1 MFMGKYKRLAIN
13 TIIFA
18 IASFSSKLLSFLMLP
33 LYTNILSTQEYGIV
47 DIILP
52 TCNLLI
58 PLASV
63 GIINAIIRFG
73 LEKTADKKGVLT
85 IGCITLSGGFLLLL
99 AFAPLLYKVNVLAPY
114 VPYMYLLILMSCAH
128 GLFSQFARAIGYVKF
143 YAVDG
148 VLSTILTIGLN
159 ILFLVVLK
167 MGIEGY
173 LLATILTDMLCAV
186 IDFLYV
192 RLYRYLNS
200 KRVARS
206 LWISMLAYCIPL
218 IPNTIC
224 TWIMTISSRYIL
236 LGNFG
241 ESENGIFA
249 VANKIPTILMIV
261 ANIFSEAWQ
270 ISAVTEEDGRDEF
283 FTRISGMYQALAFTV
298 ASGLIAF
305 SQIAVHILAAP
316 AFYDAWRYIPPMVIG
331 TTFGCISTFLASIYM
346 INRKS
351 VYTLMT
357 TAIAAG
363 LNIVLGI
370 LFVDV
375 FGALGVAYATAVSYF
390 VQFAIRAIHTRGIVR
405 IAWNLPRLFANIVLL
420 LAQTVVMLSQCKGYF
435 IINIVIVLVVVAV
448 NMKDVLILVRQKLK
462 RG

>member
-1 MFMGKYKRLAIN
+1 MGKYKRLAIN

-33 LYTNILSTQEYGIV
+33 LYTNILSTEDYGVV
-47 DIILP
+47 DIVLQ

-85 IGCITLSGGFLLLL
+85 IGCITLGSGFVVLLL
-99 AFAPLLYKVNVLAPY
+99 FAPLLYKVEVLAPY

-159 ILFLVVLK
+159 VLFLAVLD

-186 IDFLYV
+186 LDFLFV
-192 RLYRYLNS
+192 QMYRYLNI

-206 LWISMLAYCIPL
+206 LWVSMLAYCIPL

-224 TWIMTISSRYIL
+224 TWIMSISSRYIL
-236 LGNFG
+236 LGSFG
-241 ESENGIFA
+241 ESETGIFA

-270 ISAVTEEDGRDEF
+270 ISAVTEEEGRDAF
-283 FTRISGMYQALAFTV
+283 FTRICSLYQALAFTV
-298 ASGLIAF
+298 ASGLILF
-305 SQIAVHILAAP
+305 SQLAVRILAAP
-316 AFYDAWRYIPPMVIG
+316 DYYSAWQYIPPLVIG

-357 TAIAAG
+357 TAIAAV
-363 LNIVLGI
+363 LNIALGI
-370 LFVDV
+370 CFVQA
-375 FGALGVAYATAVSYF
+375 FGAIGVAYATAISYF
-390 VQFAIRAIHTRGIVR
+390 VQFAIRAVHTRNIVK
-405 IAWNLPRLFANIVLL
+405 ISWNLPRLFANVLLLLGQTIVMLSQIKGYLLVSAVLL
-420 LAQTVVMLSQCKGYF
+420 LAVF
-435 IINIVIVLVVVAV
+435 VLNV
-448 NMKDVLILVRQKLK
+448 KDVLALVRQKVK
-462 RG
+462 KG

>member
-1 MFMGKYKRLAIN
+1 MDKYKRLAIN

-33 LYTNILSTQEYGIV
+33 LYTNILSTQDYGVV
-47 DIILP
+47 DIVLQ

-85 IGCITLSGGFLLLL
+85 IGCITLMGGFVVLLL
-99 AFAPLLYKVNVLAPY
+99 FAPLIYRVEVLAPY

-148 VLSTILTIGLN
+148 VLSTVLTIGLN
-159 ILFLVVLK
+159 VLFLVVMR

-192 RLYRYLNS
+192 HMHRYLNIKS
-200 KRVARS
+200 VART

-224 TWIMTISSRYIL
+224 TWIMSISSRYIL
-236 LGNFG
+236 LGSFG
-241 ESENGIFA
+241 EGENGIFA
-249 VANKIPTILMIV
+249 AANKIPTILMIV

-270 ISAVTEEDGRDEF
+270 ISAVTEEEGRDAF
-283 FTRISGMYQALAFTV
+283 FTRICGLYQALAFTV
-298 ASGLIAF
+298 ASGLILFA
-305 SQIAVHILAAP
+305 QIAVRILAAS
-316 AFYDAWRYIPPMVIG
+316 AYYTAWRYIPPLVIG

-357 TAIAAG
+357 TAIAAAM
-363 LNIVLGI
+363 NIALGI
-370 LFVDV
+370 LFVGW
-375 FGALGVAYATAVSYF
+375 FGAIGVAYATAVSYF
-390 VQFAIRAIHTRGIVR
+390 VQFAIRAVHTRKIVR
-405 IAWNLPRLFANIVLL
+405 IQWNMPRLLISVLL
-420 LAQTVVMLSQCKGYF
+420 LVAETAVMLSQCPGYF
-435 IINIVIVLVVVAV
+435 WICAGIALVVVV
-448 NMKDVLILVRQKLK
+448 IHVKDVLTLLRQKLK

>member
-1 MFMGKYKRLAIN
+1 MGKYKRLAIN

-33 LYTNILSTQEYGIV
+33 LYTNILSTEDYGVV
-47 DIILP
+47 DIVLQ

-85 IGCITLSGGFLLLL
+85 IGCITLTGGFAVLLL
-99 AFAPLLYKVNVLAPY
+99 FAPLLAKVQVLAQY

-148 VLSTILTIGLN
+148 VLSTVLTIGLN
-159 ILFLVVLK
+159 ILFLAVLD

-173 LLATILTDMLCAV
+173 LLATILTDMLCA
-186 IDFLYV
+186 ILDFLFV
-192 RLYRYLNS
+192 RMYRFLNIKS
-200 KRVARS
+200 VARS

-224 TWIMTISSRYIL
+224 TWIMSISSRYIL
-236 LGNFG
+236 LGSFG
-241 ESENGIFA
+241 ESETGIFA

-270 ISAVTEEDGRDEF
+270 ISAVTEEEDRESF
-283 FTRISGMYQALAFTV
+283 FTRICGLYQALAFTV
-298 ASGLIAF
+298 ASGLILF
-305 SQIAVHILAAP
+305 SQLAVRILAAP
-316 AFYDAWRYIPPMVIG
+316 DYYSAWQYIPPLVIG

-357 TAIAAG
+357 TAIAAV
-363 LNIVLGI
+363 LNIALGI
-370 LFVDV
+370 VFVHF
-375 FGALGVAYATAVSYF
+375 FGAIGVAYATALSYF
-390 VQFAIRAIHTRGIVR
+390 VQFAIRALHTRSIVK
-405 IAWNLPRLFANIVLL
+405 ITWHLPRLLVNTVLL
-420 LAQTVVMLSQCKGYF
+420 VAQTVVMLSQFGGYLYVSAAILFAVF
-435 IINIVIVLVVVAV
+435 IV
-448 NMKDVLILVRQKLK
+448 NVKDVLALVRQKLK

>member
-1 MFMGKYKRLAIN
+1 MGKYKRLAIN

-33 LYTNILSTQEYGIV
+33 LYTNILSTQDYGIV
-47 DIILP
+47 DIVLQ

-73 LEKTADKKGVLT
+73 LEKSADKKGVLT
-85 IGCITLSGGFLLLL
+85 IGCITLTGGFLVLL
-99 AFAPLLYKVNVLAPY
+99 AFAPLVYRVEVLAPY
-114 VPYMYLLILMSCAH
+114 VPHMYLLILMSCAH

-148 VLSTILTIGLN
+148 VLSTVLTIGLN
-159 ILFLVVLK
+159 VLFLVGLD

-173 LLATILTDMLCAV
+173 LFATILTDMLCAV

-192 RLYRYLNS
+192 RMYRYLNL

-224 TWIMTISSRYIL
+224 TWIMSISSRYIL
-236 LGNFG
+236 LGSFG
-241 ESENGIFA
+241 EGENGIFA

-270 ISAVTEEDGRDEF
+270 ISAVTEEEGREEF
-283 FTRISGMYQALAFTV
+283 FTRICGLYQALAFTV

-305 SQIAVHILAAP
+305 SQLAVRVLAAP
-316 AFYDAWRYIPPMVIG
+316 AFFEAWRYIPPLVIG

-363 LNIVLGI
+363 LNIGLGI
-370 LFVDV
+370 LFVGI
-375 FGALGVAYATAVSYF
+375 FGAIGVAYATALSYF
-390 VQFAIRAIHTRGIVR
+390 VQFAIRAVHTRSIVR
-405 IAWNLPRLFANIVLL
+405 ITWNLPRLLVNLILL
-420 LAQTVVMLSQCKGYF
+420 LAQTVVMLSQCPGYF
-435 IINIVIVLVVVAV
+435 VISIIIVLAVFAV
-448 NMKDVLILVRQKLK
+448 NVKDVLVLVRQKLK

>member
-1 MFMGKYKRLAIN
+1 MGKYKRLAVN

-47 DIILP
+47 DIVLQ

-85 IGCITLSGGFLLLL
+85 IGCVTLMGGFLVLL
-99 AFAPLLYKVNVLAPY
+99 AFSPLLYRVDVLAPY

-128 GLFSQFARAIGYVKF
+128 GLFSQFARAIGYIKF

-148 VLSTILTIGLN
+148 VLSTVLTIGLN
-159 ILFLVVLK
+159 ILFLAVLR
-167 MGIEGY
+167 MGIVGY
-173 LLATILTDMLCAV
+173 LLATILTDMLCALL
-186 IDFLYV
+186 DFFYV
-192 RLYRYLNS
+192 RLYRFIRPAN
-200 KRVARS
+200 VVRS

-224 TWIMTISSRYIL
+224 TWIMSISSRYIL
-236 LGNFG
+236 LGRFG
-241 ESENGIFA
+241 ESETGIFA

-261 ANIFSEAWQ
+261 ANIFAEAWQ
-270 ISAVTEEDGRDEF
+270 ISAVTEDEGRDEF
-283 FTRISGMYQALAFTV
+283 FTRICALYRSLAFTV
-298 ASGLIAF
+298 AAGLILF
-305 SQIAVHILAAP
+305 SQFAVRILAAP
-316 AFYDAWRYIPPMVIG
+316 AFYSAWQYIPPLVIG

-346 INRKS
+346 IDRKS
-351 VYTLMT
+351 IYTLMT
-357 TAIAAG
+357 TAIAAA
-363 LNIVLGI
+363 LNIILGI
-370 LFVDV
+370 WFVRI

-390 VQFAIRAIHTRGIVR
+390 VQFAVRAVHTRRIVK
-405 IAWNLPRLFANIVLL
+405 ISWHIPHLL
-420 LAQTVVMLSQCKGYF
+420 LNIALLVGQTAAMLSQMPGALYISAGITVCIF
-435 IINIVIVLVVVAV
+435 ALNA
-448 NMKDVLILVRQKLK
+448 KDVLVLLKQKLK
-462 RG
+462 RD

>member
-1 MFMGKYKRLAIN
+1 MGKYKRLAIN
-13 TIIFA
+13 TMIFA

-33 LYTNILSTQEYGIV
+33 LYTNILSTEDYGVV
-47 DIILP
+47 DIVLQ

-73 LEKTADKKGVLT
+73 LEKTADKKSVLT
-85 IGCITLSGGFLLLL
+85 IGCITLMGGFAVLLL
-99 AFAPLLYKVNVLAPY
+99 FAPLLAKVQVLTAY

-148 VLSTILTIGLN
+148 VLSTVLTIGLN
-159 ILFLVVLK
+159 VLFLAVLD

-186 IDFLYV
+186 LDFLFV
-192 RLYRYLNS
+192 RMYRFLRI
-200 KRVARS
+200 KRVTRA

-224 TWIMTISSRYIL
+224 TWIMSISSRYIL

-241 ESENGIFA
+241 ESETGIFA

-270 ISAVTEEDGRDEF
+270 ISAVTEEEGREAF
-283 FTRISGMYQALAFTV
+283 FTRICSLYQALAFTV
-298 ASGLIAF
+298 ASGLILF
-305 SQIAVHILAAP
+305 SQLAVRILAAP
-316 AFYDAWRYIPPMVIG
+316 DYYSAWRYIPPLVIG
-331 TTFGCISTFLASIYM
+331 TTFGCIATFLASIYM

-357 TAIAAG
+357 TAIAAM
-363 LNIVLGI
+363 LNIALGI
-370 LFVDV
+370 CFVKV
-375 FGALGVAYATAVSYF
+375 FGAIGVAYATATSYF
-390 VQFAIRAIHTRGIVR
+390 VQFAIRAVHTRAIVK
-405 IAWNLPRLFANIVLL
+405 ISWNIPRLLANVILLLVQTIVMLLQFKGYLLVSAVLL
-420 LAQTVVMLSQCKGYF
+420 LAVF
-435 IINIVIVLVVVAV
+435 VLNV
-448 NMKDVLILVRQKLK
+448 KDVLVLVRQKVK
-462 RG
+462 KG

>member
-1 MFMGKYKRLAIN
+1 MGKYKRLAIN

-33 LYTNILSTQEYGIV
+33 LYTNILSTEDYGVV
-47 DIILP
+47 DIVLQ

-63 GIINAIIRFG
+63 GVINAIIRFG

-85 IGCITLSGGFLLLL
+85 IGCITLTGGFAVLLL
-99 AFAPLLYKVNVLAPY
+99 FAPLLARVQVLAEY

-148 VLSTILTIGLN
+148 VLSTVLTIGLN
-159 ILFLVVLK
+159 ILFLAVWR

-173 LLATILTDMLCAV
+173 LLATILTDMLCA
-186 IDFLYV
+186 ILDFLFV
-192 RLYRYLNS
+192 RMYRFLNI

-224 TWIMTISSRYIL
+224 TWIMSISSRYIL
-236 LGNFG
+236 LGSFG
-241 ESENGIFA
+241 ESETGIFA

-270 ISAVTEEDGRDEF
+270 ISAVTEEEGRDLF
-283 FTRISGMYQALAFTV
+283 FTRICGLYQALAFTV
-298 ASGLIAF
+298 ASGLILF
-305 SQIAVHILAAP
+305 SQLAVRILAAP
-316 AFYDAWRYIPPMVIG
+316 DYYSAWQYIPPLVIG

-357 TAIAAG
+357 TAIAAV
-363 LNIVLGI
+363 LNIILGI
-370 LFVDV
+370 WFVGL
-375 FGALGVAYATAVSYF
+375 FGAIGVAYATAISYF
-390 VQFAIRAIHTRGIVR
+390 VQFAIRAVHTRSIVK
-405 IAWNLPRLFANIVLL
+405 ITWQLPRLFTNVVLL
-420 LAQTVVMLSQCKGYF
+420 VAQTAVMLSQFSGYLWVSAA
-435 IINIVIVLVVVAV
+435 ILLVLFGV
-448 NMKDVLILVRQKLK
+448 NAKDVLSLVRQKLK